1 MRYTQLRRRRS
12 ASSSVELPTPTVIE
26 PGGVPPGPIF
36 SGASH
41 ITPSEWSDPDS
52 YLRYP
57 TFAIS
62 NHHSSFQLFNFSL
75 FQSLKRETVT
85 VMSLTARERRNPPTR
100 RKSCAACT
108 KAKRRCDF
116 AIPACLRCSQRRI
129 HCQYPSRVMR
139 EQFSSSEASVAV
151 SPDYLTTDDSS
162 PQLAESLPS
171 DTPIIEDFNAVIS
184 GLDAC
189 SEDLGVLEF
198 PLEDNTLKFV
208 EQPWTLTAPSTQDF
222 SHVPQRILNRL
233 QWATDEIKRAPE
245 KMVLENQTPWSHP
258 LLYKDGMPRS
268 LQESRVND
276 LLAAPAPITPL
287 ECLAHTHALILYQII
302 RLYDGDIGARASAE
316 RIIPAIEA
324 SAVSLFSY
332 AQFDIDATAIAL
344 PTYPIAPTKSFWQ
357 DWILQES
364 LRRTLLF
371 SFFFVQAY
379 RIMSGCKIMQC
390 DGRLGLCHAWTL
402 SAHLWDATTPLSFAE
417 AWRDKNHYV
426 VTNAIFSEVLAEA
439 QADDIDVFGKIMI
452 SSLMGRD
459 EAEGWFARRGG
470 KL

>member
-1 MRYTQLRRRRS
+1 
-12 ASSSVELPTPTVIE
+12 
-26 PGGVPPGPIF
+26 
-36 SGASH
+36 
-41 ITPSEWSDPDS
+41 
-52 YLRYP
+52 
-57 TFAIS
+57 
-62 NHHSSFQLFNFSL
+62 
-75 FQSLKRETVT
+75 
-85 VMSLTARERRNPPTR
+85 MSLTARERRNPPTR

-116 AIPACLRCSQRRI
+116 AMPACLRCSQRHI
-129 HCQYPSRVMR
+129 HCQYPSRVLR
-139 EQFSSSEASVAV
+139 EQPASSSEASVAAV
-151 SPDYLTTDDSS
+151 SPDCLTTDDSS
-162 PQLAESLPS
+162 PQIVESLSS
-171 DTPIIEDFNAVIS
+171 DAPIIEDFNALIS

-189 SEDLGVLEF
+189 SGEPGVLEF

-208 EQPWTLTAPSTQDF
+208 EQPWTLTAPSTKDF
-222 SHVPQRILNRL
+222 SHVPERILNRL
-233 QWATDEIKRAPE
+233 QWAVDEIKRAPE

-268 LQESRVND
+268 LQGNRSELLYMLFTLANCRLDAHSSCALYMAKNRVNSPIIFRSIESRVND
-276 LLAAPAPITPL
+276 LLATPAPITPS
-287 ECLAHTHALILYQII
+287 ECLAHTQALILYQII

-316 RIIPAIEA
+316 LIIPAIEA
-324 SAVSLFSY
+324 SAISLFSY
-332 AQFDIDATAIAL
+332 AQFDIDATVITL
-344 PTYPIAPTKSFWQ
+344 PTYPVAPTKAFWQ

-371 SFFFVQAY
+371 SFYFVQAY
-379 RIMSGCKIMQC
+379 RIMAGCKILQC

-402 SAHLWDATTPLSFAE
+402 SAHLWNATTPLSFAE

-452 SSLMGRD
+452 SSLLGQD
-459 EAEGWFARRGG
+459 EAEGWFASRGG

>member
-1 MRYTQLRRRRS
+1 
-12 ASSSVELPTPTVIE
+12 
-26 PGGVPPGPIF
+26 
-36 SGASH
+36 
-41 ITPSEWSDPDS
+41 
-52 YLRYP
+52 
-57 TFAIS
+57 
-62 NHHSSFQLFNFSL
+62 
-75 FQSLKRETVT
+75 
-85 VMSLTARERRNPPTR
+85 MSLTARERRNPPTR

-116 AIPACLRCSQRRI
+116 AMPACLRCSQRRI

-139 EQFSSSEASVAV
+139 EQPSSSSEASAGV
-151 SPDYLTTDDSS
+151 SPDCLTTDGSS
-162 PQLAESLPS
+162 PQTTKSLSS
-171 DTPIIEDFNAVIS
+171 DGLIIEDFNAVIS

-189 SEDLGVLEF
+189 SEDLGALEF
-198 PLEDNTLKFV
+198 PLEDNTLKFI
-208 EQPWTLTAPSTQDF
+208 EQPWTLTAPSTKDF
-222 SHVPQRILNRL
+222 SHVPERILNRL
-233 QWATDEIKRAPE
+233 QWAVDEIKRAPE

-258 LLYKDGMPRS
+258 LLYRDGMPRS
-268 LQESRVND
+268 LQDAHSSCALYMAKNRVNSPIIFRSIESRVND
-276 LLAAPAPITPL
+276 LLAAPAPTTPL
-287 ECLAHTHALILYQII
+287 ECLAHTQALILYQII

-332 AQFDIDATAIAL
+332 AQFDIDPTVIAL
-344 PTYPIAPTKSFWQ
+344 PTYPIAPTKTFWQ
-357 DWILQES
+357 DWIQQES

-371 SFFFVQAY
+371 SFYFVQAY
-379 RIMSGCKIMQC
+379 RIMAGCQILQC

-402 SAHLWDATTPLSFAE
+402 SAHLWNATTPLSFAE

-452 SSLMGRD
+452 SSLLGQD
-459 EAEGWFARRGG
+459 EAEGWFASRGG